1 MAGEGLELPLRG
13 AGTDGTRSAV
23 GLDASKRASEG
34 ASGGAGTGTPVP
46 PGVAAGVTEADIRRL
61 VVAFYTAACAD
72 EMIGPIFERVVH
84 DWESHYDT
92 LTDFWSAMVLGTRR
106 YSGRPAASHMPLDLT
121 RPHFNRWA
129 AIWAEV
135 AQRELGDAKAEPF
148 IDLGGKMAMS
158 MSRWAPR
165 H

>member
-92 LTDFWSAMVLGTRR
+92 LTISGPRWCSAPAGTADGRR
-106 YSGRPAASHMPLDLT
+106 RRTCPWT
-121 RPHFNRWA
+121 
-129 AIWAEV
+129 
-135 AQRELGDAKAEPF
+135 
-148 IDLGGKMAMS
+148 
-158 MSRWAPR
+158 
-165 H
+165 